1 MYGSPIFLILNQ
13 GGSYTMT
20 EKNYIVVAV
29 SPFYT
34 GLGWIDENLNMT
46 FRPTEK
52 LIAIRIEKNQELAS
66 IRNAIRL
73 NHLLLLEGELDLSQ
87 EDELVES
94 APSMSEEEVEAIRKE
109 ISESENAKFDK
120 VKEEKEM
127 LEKENKKLLARI
139 AALEKLESDA
149 KSKSSWEKSEVEALT
164 VNQIKD
170 VLKEKDVNFNE
181 NEKKSALVKKL
192 TGLEK

>member
-1 MYGSPIFLILNQ
+1 MYGSPIFLISNQ

-34 GLGWIDENLNMT
+34 GLGWVDENLNMT

-109 ISESENAKFDK
+109 FSESENAKFDK

-127 LEKENKKLLARI
+127 LEKENKKLRARI

-149 KSKSSWEKSEVEALT
+149 KNKSFWEQSEVEALT

-170 VLKEKDVNFNE
+170 ALKEKDVNFNE
-181 NEKKSALVKKL
+181 NEKKNALVKKL

>member
-1 MYGSPIFLILNQ
+1 
-13 GGSYTMT
+13 MT

-34 GLGWIDENLNMT
+34 GLGWVDENLNMT

-87 EDELVES
+87 EDELEES
-94 APSMSEEEVEAIRKE
+94 VNSMSEEEVEAIRKE
-109 ISESENAKFDK
+109 ITESENAKFDK

-127 LEKENKKLLARI
+127 LEKENKKLRARI

-149 KSKSSWEKSEVEALT
+149 KSKSFWEKSEVEALT

>member
-1 MYGSPIFLILNQ
+1 
-13 GGSYTMT
+13 
-20 EKNYIVVAV
+20 
-29 SPFYT
+29 
-34 GLGWIDENLNMT
+34 
-46 FRPTEK
+46 
-52 LIAIRIEKNQELAS
+52 
-66 IRNAIRL
+66 
-73 NHLLLLEGELDLSQ
+73 NHLLLLEGKLDLSQ

-149 KSKSSWEKSEVEALT
+149 KSEAEAFAALDKLESDAKNKPSWEKSEVEALT

-170 VLKEKDVNFNE
+170 
-181 NEKKSALVKKL
+181 AL
-192 TGLEK
+192 

>member
-1 MYGSPIFLILNQ
+1 MYGSPIFFNSNQ

-34 GLGWIDENLNMT
+34 GLGWVDENLNMT

-52 LIAIRIEKNQELAS
+52 LIAIRIEKSQELAS

-139 AALEKLESDA
+139 AALEKLESEA
-149 KSKSSWEKSEVEALT
+149 KNKQSWKQSEVEALT

-170 VLKEKDVNFNE
+170 ALKEKDVNFNE
-181 NEKKSALVKKL
+181 NEKKSTLVKKL

>member
-1 MYGSPIFLILNQ
+1 
-13 GGSYTMT
+13 MT

-34 GLGWIDENLNMT
+34 GLGWVDESLNMT

-149 KSKSSWEKSEVEALT
+149 KTKLSWEQSEVEALT
-164 VNQIKD
+164 ANQIKD

>member
-1 MYGSPIFLILNQ
+1 
-13 GGSYTMT
+13 MT

-34 GLGWIDENLNMT
+34 GLGWVDENLNMT
-46 FRPTEK
+46 FRPTGK

-87 EDELVES
+87 EDELVDS
-94 APSMSEEEVEAIRKE
+94 APSRSEEEVEAIRKE
-109 ISESENAKFDK
+109 FSESENAKFDK

-149 KSKSSWEKSEVEALT
+149 KNKQSWEKSEVEALT

-170 VLKEKDVNFNE
+170 ALKENNVNFNE

>member
-1 MYGSPIFLILNQ
+1 MYGSPIFLIPNQ

-34 GLGWIDENLNMT
+34 GLGWVDENLNMT

-87 EDELVES
+87 EDEPVES
-94 APSMSEEEVEAIRKE
+94 VHSMSEEEVEAIRKE

-149 KSKSSWEKSEVEALT
+149 KTKLSWEQSEVEALT
-164 VNQIKD
+164 ANQIKD

>member
-1 MYGSPIFLILNQ
+1 
-13 GGSYTMT
+13 MT

-34 GLGWIDENLNMT
+34 GLGWVDENLNMT
-46 FRPTEK
+46 FKPTQK

-127 LEKENKKLLARI
+127 LEKENKKLRARI
-139 AALEKLESDA
+139 TALEKLESDA
-149 KSKSSWEKSEVEALT
+149 KSEAEAFAALDKLESEAKTKLSWEKSEVEALT

-170 VLKEKDVNFNE
+170 ALKEKDVNFNE